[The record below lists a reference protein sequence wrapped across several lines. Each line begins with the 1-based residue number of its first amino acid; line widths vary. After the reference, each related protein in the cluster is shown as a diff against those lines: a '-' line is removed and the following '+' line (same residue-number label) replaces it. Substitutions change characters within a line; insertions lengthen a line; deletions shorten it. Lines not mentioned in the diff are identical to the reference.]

1 MSFQLLTKFFINTY
15 GLICF
20 LEDASEG
27 LMKVF
32 SLEGFLEFSAF
43 ELNFV
48 RSKREW
54 RGKRRQIILSKKC
67 GIWTRDASDR
77 KMFWNIEVDAPDLGN
92 WLC

>member
-32 SLEGFLEFSAF
+32 SLEGFLEFS
-43 ELNFV
+43 L
-48 RSKREW
+48 SW
-54 RGKRRQIILSKKC
+54 IL
-67 GIWTRDASDR
+67 
-77 KMFWNIEVDAPDLGN
+77 
-92 WLC
+92 